1 MQNLGLTG
9 EVLGEL
15 ARMGILVSMDDF
27 GTGHSSLNYL
37 KHFPIHRLKVDR
49 SFVAG
54 MTRDERDRSIVAAII
69 SMAHNLGLRVTAEG
83 VETSEQAE
91 MLEALACDD
100 VQGFLFAKPF
110 PETDLEERLLQT
122 AGGRAPDA

>member
-15 ARMGILVSMDDF
+15 ARMGLHIAMDDF

-54 MTRDERDRSIVAAII
+54 MTRDERDRSIVAAIV
-69 SMAHNLGLRVTAEG
+69 SMAHNLSLRVTAEG
-83 VETSEQAE
+83 WRRRTRPCCSPPWAATTCRASCS
-91 MLEALACDD
+91 LR
-100 VQGFLFAKPF
+100 PF
-110 PETDLEERLLQT
+110 PTSC
-122 AGGRAPDA
+122 